1 MSGPD
6 LLAWIAAWPVA
17 VALRGSATLYLFVNA
32 AHILSIGLLVGAIV
46 PLDLRL
52 LGFFGN
58 VPVSMVGPFLARMAA
73 TGLLLAIVTGICLFS
88 VRPVA
93 YATNIAFLTKVALV
107 CFGIANALLLH
118 LHPHWSAA
126 IAGGP
131 LSIRVRFAAFVS
143 LTVWIGAVLAGRW
156 IGFL

>member
-32 AHILSIGLLVGAIV
+32 AHILSIGLLVGAIL

-58 VPVSMVGPFLARMAA
+58 VPVSVVGPFLSRMAA
-73 TGLLLAIVTGICLFS
+73 AGLLLTIVTGFCLFS

-93 YATNIAFLTKVALV
+93 YATNIAFLAKVALL
-107 CFGIANALLLH
+107 CFGVANALLLH
-118 LHPHWSAA
+118 LHPHWRAA

-131 LSIRVRFAAFVS
+131 LSIRVRLAACVS
-143 LTVWIGAVLAGRW
+143 LAVWIGTVLAGRW